1 MLKKTG
7 GVVGMANVIL
17 FLNSFFS
24 YLLVFAIIV
33 ALVIVACILGVKWR
47 KSADAKNGGSDRPV
61 MPDTVDL
68 KE

>member
-33 ALVIVACILGVKWR
+33 ALVIVACILGVKWI
-47 KSADAKNGGSDRPV
+47 KSEDAKNGGTGRRQAGRDDR
-61 MPDTVDL
+61 
-68 KE
+68 

>member
-17 FLNSFFS
+17 FFS

-47 KSADAKNGGSDRPV
+47 KSADAKNGGTGRPV

>member
-1 MLKKTG
+1 
-7 GVVGMANVIL
+7 MANVIL

-33 ALVIVACILGVKWR
+33 ACILGVKWR
-47 KSADAKNGGSDRPV
+47 KSADAKNGGTGRPV

>member
-1 MLKKTG
+1 MT
-7 GVVGMANVIL
+7 NVIL

-24 YLLVFAIIV
+24 YLLLFVMIV

-47 KSADAKNGGSDRPV
+47 KSSDTKNGGAGKPV
-61 MPDTVDL
+61 MPDTVEL